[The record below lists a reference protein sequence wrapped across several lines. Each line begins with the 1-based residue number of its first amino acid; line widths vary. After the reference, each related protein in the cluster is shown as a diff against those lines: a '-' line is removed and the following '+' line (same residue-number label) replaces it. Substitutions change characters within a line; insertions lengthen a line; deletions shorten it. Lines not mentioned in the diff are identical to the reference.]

1 MENFCKGQLKI
12 IPTPYN
18 SPEQRAHLLLQFLH
32 NTGNKKQVCQQE
44 KDQLRRVQVGAMERR
59 GQMLR
64 KEMAVETV
72 NEWLLET
79 LGGRCVEMLTR
90 P

>member
-1 MENFCKGQLKI
+1 
-12 IPTPYN
+12 
-18 SPEQRAHLLLQFLH
+18 
-32 NTGNKKQVCQQE
+32 
-44 KDQLRRVQVGAMERR
+44 MERR

-64 KEMAVETV
+64 KEMAVVETA

-79 LGGRCVEMLTR
+79 LGGRYVEMLTR

>member
-1 MENFCKGQLKI
+1 MKWE
-12 IPTPYN
+12 
-18 SPEQRAHLLLQFLH
+18 LLQRFASDLNTGQCAHPFQRILH
-32 NTGNKKQVCQQE
+32 TTGNKKQVCQQE
-44 KDQLRRVQVGAMERR
+44 KDQLHRVQVEAMERR

-79 LGGRCVEMLTR
+79 LR
-90 P
+90 